1 MARPGVPRKENK
13 HGRTPQ
19 TGGTWFEVPDEPYG
33 GPSPD
38 LPPLTKRRKWHSMVE
53 TWWSIVRVMPHVV
66 MWGPSDWQFAI
77 ELAFMKNAYWNDFE
91 NGEATAAQA
100 TNIRLREDQLGTT
113 AEARR
118 KLLIRYI
125 DPEPA
130 FEVPEPEL
138 SVVVTEESEAS
149 SGASATV
156 TPLADRRARL
166 TRRTG

>member
-13 HGRTPQ
+13 HGRTPN
-19 TGGTWFEVPDEPYG
+19 TGGAWFEVPDEPYD

-38 LPPLTKRRKWHSMVE
+38 LPTLPRRKKWHPMVE
-53 TWWSIVRVMPHVV
+53 SWWAIVRVMPHAV
-66 MWGPSDWQFAI
+66 MWTPSDWQFAL
-77 ELAFMKNAYWNDFE
+77 ELAFLKNAYWQDFDD
-91 NGEATAAQA
+91 GAATAAQA
-100 TNIRLREDQLGTT
+100 TEVRRREGELGTT

-125 DPEPA
+125 DPEPD
-130 FEVPEPEL
+130 FQMPEPDL
-138 SVVVTEESEAS
+138 AIVVTEESETS

-156 TPLADRRARL
+156 TPIADRRARL

>member
-1 MARPGVPRKENK
+1 MARPGVARKENK
-13 HGRTPQ
+13 HGRTPN
-19 TGGTWFEVPDEPYG
+19 TGGTWFEVSDEPFD

-38 LPPLTKRRKWHSMVE
+38 LPPLPRRKKWHVMVE
-53 TWWSIVRVMPHVV
+53 NWWAIVRVMPHAV
-66 MWGPSDWQFAI
+66 MWTPSDWQFAL
-77 ELAFMKNAYWNDFE
+77 ELAFLKNAYWIAFDE
-91 NGEATAAQA
+91 GEATAAQA
-100 TNIRLREDQLGTT
+100 TEVRRREEQLGTT

-125 DPEPA
+125 DPEPE
-130 FEVPEPEL
+130 FETPEPEL
-138 SVVVTEESEAS
+138 SVVVTEESGAS